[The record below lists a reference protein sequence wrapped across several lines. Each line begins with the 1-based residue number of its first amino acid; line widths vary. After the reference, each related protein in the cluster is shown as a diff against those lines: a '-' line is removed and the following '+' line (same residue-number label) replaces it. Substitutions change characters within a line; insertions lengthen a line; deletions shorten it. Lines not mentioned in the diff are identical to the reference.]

1 MKERKIIVIVGPTA
15 SGKTALGVEIAKKFN
30 GEIIS
35 ADSRQVYKGLD
46 IGTGK
51 DLKEYRD
58 IKYHLIDICKPGD
71 KFTLFDWLEQA
82 RKKID
87 DISSRQKI
95 PVIVG
100 GTGLYVKALVEGYQ
114 ISEKSPVS
122 AEARAEVG
130 KVKSEK
136 SKKQYSRK
144 FLDKQ
149 NTEKLIG
156 ILKKIN
162 PSALKRIDQN
172 NPRRLVRAIEIA
184 QENIKPT
191 KIRPD
196 FEALQIG
203 VNLPRKEIYEKI
215 DKRVDGRFKEGM
227 LGEVAGLI
235 KSDIDKK
242 WLLSLGLEYKI
253 IGQHIIQKSDNFEQ
267 IAQELKWKSHAYARR
282 QLTWLR
288 KQPDIKWVKNSK
300 EAQKIVK
307 AFLK

>member
-1 MKERKIIVIVGPTA
+1 MKDKKIIVIVGPTA

-51 DLKEYRD
+51 DLK
-58 IKYHLIDICKPGD
+58 KYGDVKYYLIDTCNPGD
-71 KFTLFDWLEQA
+71 KFTLFDWLELA
-82 RKKID
+82 RKEID
-87 DISSRQKI
+87 EILSRGKI

-114 ISEKSPVS
+114 IGE
-122 AEARAEVG
+122 RL

-136 SKKQYSRK
+136 SKKQYSRE

-149 NTEKLIG
+149 SVEKLIK
-156 ILKKIN
+156 ILKKID
-162 PSALKRIDQN
+162 PVSLKKIDQK

-184 QENIKPT
+184 QEDTRPVKIK
-191 KIRPD
+191 PD
-196 FEALQIG
+196 FEVLQIG
-203 VNLPRKEIYEKI
+203 IDLTRAKLYEQI
-215 DKRVDGRFKEGM
+215 DMRVDQRFKEGM
-227 LGEVAGLI
+227 LEEVAGLI
-235 KSDIDKK
+235 KNGIDKK

-253 IGQHIIQKSDNFEQ
+253 IGQYIIQKSNSFEQ
-267 IAQELKWKSHAYARR
+267 MAQELKFKSHAYARR

-300 EAQKIVK
+300 EAQKVVK
-307 AFLK
+307 GFLK